1 MPPKSKNKI
10 RRANKNAYSN
20 NMICES
26 GKTLISSTVSAA
38 NSSNIFVLNLDS
50 FSSSNPRFTE
60 LAEAFQF
67 FRFVWMKVH
76 VQPTGTTNTSNIRSV
91 GFLSG
96 VPTVTTTAT
105 VQSVALLPCS
115 TLISVHETITKS
127 FVVPKSYLMPQ
138 GQGKWYRTQP
148 NAALEA
154 WEEQQGIFIFAR
166 LITTNQDDFYLHVEY
181 KLELCS
187 QISPSAIPL
196 EPAISMALINTIMKR
211 INETNARLLT
221 APH

>member
-1 MPPKSKNKI
+1 MPPKSKNKA
-10 RRANKNAYSN
+10 RRGNRDTYSN

-26 GKTLISSTVSAA
+26 GKTLISLSVA
-38 NSSNIFVLNLDS
+38 VDS

-67 FRFVWMKVH
+67 FRFVWMRAH
-76 VQPTGTTNTSNIRSV
+76 LQPTGSTNASGVRSV

-96 VPTVTTTAT
+96 VPTVTTAAT

-115 TLISVHETITKS
+115 VLQHVSETVTKS
-127 FVVPKSYLMPQ
+127 FSVPRTYLIPQ

-196 EPAISMALINTIMKR
+196 EPAISAALVNTIMKR